1 MFKRK
6 RTIVFEIVENGKQ
19 NSVKVVG
26 VFRPNDFV
34 KLAIAEILVR
44 TNGNFVFFVQSTKKE
59 IKKLGFQKIFEKAEK
74 ERFNAAKDALQNG
87 ELKGEI

>member
-1 MFKRK
+1 MFNRK
-6 RTIVFEIVENGKQ
+6 VTIVFEITPKDDKTE
-19 NSVKVVG
+19 SVN
-26 VFRPNDFV
+26 VFGIVSKWQDQA
-34 KLAIAEILVR
+34 LAELLIR
-44 TNGNFVFFVQSTKKE
+44 NRGNYCFFVQTTKKE

>member
-6 RTIVFEIVENGKQ
+6 LTIVFEITPKDDKTE
-19 NSVKVVG
+19 SVNVFGVVSKWQ
-26 VFRPNDFV
+26 DQA
-34 KLAIAEILVR
+34 LAELLIR
-44 TNGNFVFFVQSTKKE
+44 NRGNYCFFVQTTKKE